1 MKQELY
7 NQLSYMCE
15 SWNVSP
21 GIECMILELMHDAYQ
36 NGWEDGRTHSEVSNI
51 TEEENEAW
59 ICANS

>member
-36 NGWEDGRTHSEVSNI
+36 NGWEDSMNFQSDTLSSSDHND
-51 TEEENEAW
+51 
-59 ICANS
+59 